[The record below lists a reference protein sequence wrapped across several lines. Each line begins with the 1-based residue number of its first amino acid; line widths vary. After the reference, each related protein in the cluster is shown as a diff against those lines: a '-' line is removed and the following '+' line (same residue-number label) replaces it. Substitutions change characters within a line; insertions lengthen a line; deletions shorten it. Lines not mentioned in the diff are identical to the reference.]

1 MEEQTVFLKR
11 IQIFLP
17 YFQDTKLH
25 LQRQHDRLFSISRQ
39 TKPDPFLTPKPL
51 KKAALKL

>member
-17 YFQDTKLH
+17 YLQDTKLH
-25 LQRQHDRLFSISRQ
+25 LQRQRDRLFSISRQ